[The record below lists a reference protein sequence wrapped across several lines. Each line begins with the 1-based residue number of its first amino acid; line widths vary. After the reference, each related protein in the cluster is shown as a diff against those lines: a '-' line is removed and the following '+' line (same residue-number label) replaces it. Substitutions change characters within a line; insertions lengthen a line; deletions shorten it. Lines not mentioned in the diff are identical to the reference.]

1 MFNAVVDR
9 RKRRVWSARTVAV
22 SVGAHL
28 VVLAGIVAAATTT
41 EAAPAPEVVDIWT
54 APPTPKAPEPPAKPT
69 PPPPADQTVPVPVK
83 GQTLV
88 LQTPTTVPTVLPPKD
103 DGPAV
108 DPDDFT
114 GIGTPGN
121 VIGPPD
127 PTPQPPTPDPGPPL
141 PDSRPEVID
150 AESADVLPQLVSPR
164 EAQRALERAYPS
176 ILRDAGVTGHTTV
189 LLVIDKN
196 GQVQPGSVTVQ
207 ETTHDQFR
215 DAAVRAA
222 ERFRFRPAR
231 LNGQPV
237 AVSISIPIEW
247 QIAP

>member
-1 MFNAVVDR
+1 
-9 RKRRVWSARTVAV
+9 
-22 SVGAHL
+22 
-28 VVLAGIVAAATTT
+28 VLAGIVAAATST

-54 APPTPKAPEPPAKPT
+54 APSTPKAPEPPAKPT
-69 PPPPADQTVPVPVK
+69 PPPPADQPVPVK

-88 LQTPTTVPTVLPPKD
+88 LQTPATVPTVLPPKD

-121 VIGPPD
+121 VIGTPD
-127 PTPQPPTPDPGPPL
+127 PTPQPPAPDPGPPL
-141 PDSRPEVID
+141 SDFRDGVID
-150 AESADVLPQLVSPR
+150 AGSADVLPQLVNPR

-196 GQVQPGSVTVQ
+196 GQVLPGSVTVQ

-237 AVSISIPIEW
+237 AVSISLPIEW

>member
-1 MFNAVVDR
+1 MFKVVVDR
-9 RKRRVWSARTVAV
+9 RKRRVWSARTVAA

-28 VVLAGIVAAATTT
+28 VVLAGIVAAATST
-41 EAAPAPEVVDIWT
+41 EAAPAPDVVDIWPAT
-54 APPTPKAPEPPAKPT
+54 PTPKAPEPPAKPT
-69 PPPPADQTVPVPVK
+69 PPPPADQPVPVK
-83 GQTLV
+83 GQTLE
-88 LQTPTTVPTVLPPKD
+88 LRAPEKVPDHVEPPKAD
-103 DGPAV
+103 DTPVSAKEFSGEGPV
-108 DPDDFT
+108 
-114 GIGTPGN
+114 GN
-121 VIGPPD
+121 VIGEPPATPTPPAPD
-127 PTPQPPTPDPGPPL
+127 PAPL
-141 PDSRPEVID
+141 PDYRNDVID
-150 AESADVLPQLVSPR
+150 AGSADVLPQLVNPR
-164 EAQRALERAYPS
+164 DAQRALERAYPS

-215 DAAVRAA
+215 EAAIRAA

>member
-1 MFNAVVDR
+1 MFNVVVDR
-9 RKRRVWSARTVAV
+9 RKRRVWSARTVAA

-28 VVLAGIVAAATTT
+28 LVLAGIVAAATAT
-41 EAAPAPEVVDIWT
+41 EAAPTPEVLDIWDV
-54 APPTPKAPEPPAKPT
+54 PPTAKAPEPPVTPT
-69 PPPPADQTVPVPVK
+69 PPPPATQPVPVK

-88 LQTPTTVPTVLPPKD
+88 LHTPTTVPTALPPKS

-127 PTPQPPTPDPGPPL
+127 PTPQPPAPDPGPPQ
-141 PDSRPEVID
+141 PDFRPDVID
-150 AESADVLPQLVSPR
+150 AGSADVLPQLVSPR

-215 DAAVRAA
+215 EAAVRAA

-247 QIAP
+247 QLAP

>member
-1 MFNAVVDR
+1 MFKVVVDR
-9 RKRRVWSARTVAV
+9 RKRRVWSARTVAA

-28 VVLAGIVAAATTT
+28 LVLAGIVAAATTT
-41 EAAPAPEVVDIWT
+41 EAAPTPDVVEIWSAPDR
-54 APPTPKAPEPPAKPT
+54 PKEPEQAKPT
-69 PPPPADQTVPVPVK
+69 PPPPVDKPVPVK
-83 GQTLV
+83 GRTLE
-88 LQTPTTVPTVLPPKD
+88 LQTPETVPDHVEPPKAD
-103 DGPAV
+103 DTPVSAKEYTGEGPV
-108 DPDDFT
+108 
-114 GIGTPGN
+114 GN
-121 VIGPPD
+121 VIGEPPATPTPPAPD
-127 PTPQPPTPDPGPPL
+127 PAPL
-141 PDSRPEVID
+141 PDYRNDVID
-150 AESADVLPQLVSPR
+150 AGSADVLPQLASPR

-215 DAAVRAA
+215 EAAIRAA

-237 AVSISIPIEW
+237 AVSITIPIEW